1 MRKNI
6 RLADQKKKDRRPAPA
21 KKNATAKPAGIP
33 APIAVKSVQL
43 APIEALE
50 LRQIEFSVVAAQAS
64 LQTLLNIRKARSEAI
79 ASRHGIDITTG
90 SWHLDADLGTISAIP
105 PKE

>member
-6 RLADQKKKDRRPAPA
+6 RLIDKKRPASALA
-21 KKNATAKPAGIP
+21 KKQLP
-33 APIAVKSVQL
+33 APVAVKSVQL
-43 APIEALE
+43 SPIEALE

-64 LQTLLNIRKARSEAI
+64 LQTLLNIRKTRSEAV
-79 ASRHGIDITTG
+79 AARHGIDITAG
-90 SWHLDADLGTISAIP
+90 SWHLDADAGTISAIP